1 MLPYTQ
7 YLCRDNLYTCIVLPF
22 FLPFFFTR
30 TILNRDN
37 KSPAKKGLKICLR
50 KSARPTRLPSR
61 SLFLDRTRIPP
72 GFPQDLSVVS
82 AGRIHTVDNIF
93 HRQLAVMSDKSILGE
108 GRLGTTSSCLEGVH
122 AVGRERVRFPT
133 LSYPTFPTSI
143 VLPMIRFDSTRLD
156 STRGF
161 EPARNNRRGNRSAMD
176 GSIGRS

>member
-37 KSPAKKGLKICLR
+37 KSRYFPAKKGLKICLR

-108 GRLGTTSSCLEGVH
+108 GRLEGR
-122 AVGRERVRFPT
+122 ARQAAASKGCTRWAEKGCAFQPYPIPRF
-133 LSYPTFPTSI
+133 
-143 VLPMIRFDSTRLD
+143 RRRLFY
-156 STRGF
+156 R
-161 EPARNNRRGNRSAMD
+161 
-176 GSIGRS
+176 